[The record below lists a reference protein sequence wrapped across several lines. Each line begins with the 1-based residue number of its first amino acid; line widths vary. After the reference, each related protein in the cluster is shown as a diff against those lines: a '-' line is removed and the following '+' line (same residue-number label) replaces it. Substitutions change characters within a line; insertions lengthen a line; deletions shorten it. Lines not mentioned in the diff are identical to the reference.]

1 MDVNVTSRF
10 GELENLYTFLVD
22 DMADRRTDQLPF
34 LYSPMWPIT
43 ILMVYFGAVYIWV
56 PKFMENRKPYD
67 LKNIMIGY
75 NLAQVVAC
83 YAIIRH
89 FFKYGWTFEYLYTC
103 KLPDYSTDSAA
114 IGFMYGSYFNYAIK
128 TLELVETVLF
138 ALRKKQNQISFLH
151 VYHHA
156 CTFAI
161 AWIFAK
167 YVGGSMLTYTIIVN
181 STVHMFMYS
190 YYLMAIFSK
199 QLPFKLNAMK
209 KFITVFQIVQL
220 MSILVNI
227 GFAMRESCS
236 LPRVYL
242 SIYLPYMV
250 ILLWMFFSFYYKT
263 YRKNA
268 KRVTNE
274 KDSSDVVIRK
284 QK

>member
-22 DMADRRTDQLPF
+22 DLADRRTDQLPF

-56 PKFMENRKPYD
+56 PKWVKFLCGSVGSSWGNVILFCHYRLMENRKPYD
-67 LKNIMIGY
+67 LKNLMIGY

-167 YVGGSMLTYTIIVN
+167 YVGGKPLFLS
-181 STVHMFMYS
+181 
-190 YYLMAIFSK
+190 
-199 QLPFKLNAMK
+199 
-209 KFITVFQIVQL
+209 ITSFERAFL
-220 MSILVNI
+220 MSY
-227 GFAMRESCS
+227 S
-236 LPRVYL
+236 LRF
-242 SIYLPYMV
+242 I
-250 ILLWMFFSFYYKT
+250 
-263 YRKNA
+263 
-268 KRVTNE
+268 
-274 KDSSDVVIRK
+274 
-284 QK
+284 